1 MVEFDYFKTLNM
13 KMVAGRDFSNEIQ
26 SDLQQGFILNEEA
39 VRQGN
44 IENPL
49 GKSIRVNGGNGII
62 IGVVKDAQLNSLR
75 FNIRPEVYHLSR
87 TFREQFQTLFIKCSS
102 GETGNRFNNVMASI
116 DFIES
121 IWKIFMPNAPFEYRF
136 LDATIEDQY

>member
-87 TFREQFQTLFIKCSS
+87 TFREQFQTLFI
-102 GETGNRFNNVMASI
+102 I
-116 DFIES
+116 
-121 IWKIFMPNAPFEYRF
+121 
-136 LDATIEDQY
+136 